1 MTVERSSCGNDR
13 SWMESC
19 AVHPFELAVSG
30 FSGAGKTTLLE
41 RLVPR
46 LAPMRIGYLKSD
58 AHRVELD
65 KPGKDTFRLAAAG
78 AADVAIRSGELSGQ
92 IGPGGVELR
101 EWKTRLSESDA
112 VFLEGFRDEPIPK
125 LLVLDSAGE
134 ALAGLESGRFLNVVG
149 LVHPGSA
156 PRTDLPVFHRDDIDR
171 IEVFVRGLWSERIPK
186 VRGLVLAGGR
196 SSRMG
201 VDKAGV
207 GYHGRSQAAW
217 LQEMLGSL
225 GVDAMVSR
233 APGQDSLRDVESS
246 RILEDRYL
254 GFGPLGGILSAL
266 EFDPG
271 AAWFVVG
278 CDLPH
283 LERAD
288 LESLL
293 TRRDPFRFA
302 SVFLDSDG
310 RFPEPMCS
318 IWEPKSRLRALQ
330 FLGLGYRCPR
340 KVLINSRVELVAPRS
355 PDALFNAN
363 TPEDRDRARSKI
375 GDVPP

>member
-1 MTVERSSCGNDR
+1 MERASCGNDR
-13 SWMESC
+13 PWMESC

-65 KPGKDTFRLAAAG
+65 KPGKDTFRLTAAG
-78 AADVAIRSGELSGQ
+78 VADVAIRSGEVSGQ
-92 IGPGGVELR
+92 IGPGGLDLR
-101 EWKTRLSESDA
+101 EWKPRLSENDV

-125 LLVLDSAGE
+125 LLVLDDAGE
-134 ALAGLESGRFLNVVG
+134 ALAGLESGRFREVLG
-149 LVHPGSA
+149 LVHSGLA
-156 PRTDLPVFHRDDIDR
+156 PRTDLPAFHRDDLDAL
-171 IEVFVRGLWSERIPK
+171 EAFVRDLWASRVPR

-201 VDKAGV
+201 LDKAEL

-217 LQEMLGSL
+217 LLEMLGSL
-225 GVDAMVSR
+225 GIDALVSR
-233 APGQDSLRDVESS
+233 APGQDLLRDVEPSK
-246 RILEDRYL
+246 ILEDRYL

-271 AAWFVVG
+271 AAWLVVG

-288 LESLL
+288 LESLFS
-293 TRRDPFRFA
+293 RRDPFRFA
-302 SVFLDSDG
+302 SAFLDSDG

-318 IWEPKSRLRALQ
+318 VWEPKSRLRALQ

-355 PDALFNAN
+355 PNALFNAN

-375 GDVPP
+375 GGPSP

>member
-1 MTVERSSCGNDR
+1 MERPSCGNDR
-13 SWMESC
+13 PWMESC

-46 LAPMRIGYLKSD
+46 LAPLRIGYLKSD
-58 AHRVELD
+58 AHRVDLD

-78 AADVAIRSGELSGQ
+78 ATDVAIRSCGLSGQ
-92 IGPGGVELR
+92 IGSGGLDLR
-101 EWKTRLSESDA
+101 EWKLRLSESDA

-125 LLVLDSAGE
+125 LLVLDPAGE
-134 ALAGLESGRFLNVVG
+134 ALAGLESGRFREVVG
-149 LVHPGSA
+149 LVHSGSV
-156 PRTDLPVFHRDDIDR
+156 PRTDLPVFHRDDLDGLER
-171 IEVFVRGLWSERIPK
+171 FVRGLWSARIPK

-201 VDKAGV
+201 ADKAAL
-207 GYHGRSQAAW
+207 GYHGKSQAAW
-217 LQEMLGSL
+217 LVESLASL
-225 GVDAMVSR
+225 GIDALVSR
-233 APGQDSLRDVESS
+233 APGQDSLRDVEPS

-266 EFDPG
+266 ESDPG

-283 LERAD
+283 LDRAD
-288 LESLL
+288 LEALL
-293 TRRDPFRFA
+293 SRRDPFRFA

-318 IWEPKSRLRALQ
+318 IWEPKSRMRALQ

-340 KVLINSRVELVAPRS
+340 KVLINSRVELVAARS
-355 PDALFNAN
+355 PVALFNAN

-375 GDVPP
+375 GESRP